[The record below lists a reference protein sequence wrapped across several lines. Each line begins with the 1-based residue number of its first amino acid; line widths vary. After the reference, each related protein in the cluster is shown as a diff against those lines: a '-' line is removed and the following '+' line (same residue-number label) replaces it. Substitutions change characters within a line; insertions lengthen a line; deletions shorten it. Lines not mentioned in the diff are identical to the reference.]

1 MHDRTTY
8 GLYCWSKSL
17 FEKLGWMT
25 LAHQDCQLI
34 QLKCYVENI
43 HNLIQHIELKLQYL
57 HDLHK
62 KHHSSHGLEEKIHDM
77 EILHGNM
84 KVLIKHAE
92 HLVKTCKKE
101 KVIKAV
107 KKVGSKKI
115 MKGGNPINSYINGNP
130 VPVKIWTSKNGM
142 KYKVTGFDIMLPCDN
157 CINRG
162 ITHTSGASRCRTPHK
177 IIDNYYCCMICN
189 KDGIVFSQS
198 INPNKICKEFGTI
211 NNGNNGRSTYNFNKP
226 CK

>member
-43 HNLIQHIELKLQYL
+43 HILIQHIELNLQYL

-107 KKVGSKKI
+107 KKVGSKKM
-115 MKGGNPINSYINGNP
+115 MKGGNGRRSESWLRCDKCTTEGRAERGRTLHYCDEDHIYQGKALCKCKWCKSEKENSGNE
-130 VPVKIWTSKNGM
+130 
-142 KYKVTGFDIMLPCDN
+142 
-157 CINRG
+157 
-162 ITHTSGASRCRTPHK
+162 
-177 IIDNYYCCMICN
+177 
-189 KDGIVFSQS
+189 Q
-198 INPNKICKEFGTI
+198 
-211 NNGNNGRSTYNFNKP
+211 
-226 CK
+226 